1 MKIWASMDDEDWLKI
16 EPYVTCE
23 FSNPMDGEF
32 VFVDPD
38 PMLFWRLASMGI
50 PFGIS
55 EDWQHKYNM
64 LL

>member
-38 PMLFWRLASMGI
+38 PMLFWRLASLNI
-50 PFGIS
+50 PFGTS
-55 EDWQHKYNM
+55 ED
-64 LL
+64 